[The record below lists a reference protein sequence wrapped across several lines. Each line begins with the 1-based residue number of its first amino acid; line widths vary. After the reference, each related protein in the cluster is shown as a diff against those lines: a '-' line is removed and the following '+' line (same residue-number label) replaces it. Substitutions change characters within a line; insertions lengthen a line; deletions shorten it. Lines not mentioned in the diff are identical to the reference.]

1 MAELKTSV
9 DVQQRGYR
17 ARYNRHIH
25 SIGRCLELNCWPRSV
40 VLGKVVMMLLHG
52 FDAAVS
58 GVYFDDLALQF
69 VVVSFGGVGVGVGV
83 LKTSFAA
90 LSPLAIDR

>member
-1 MAELKTSV
+1 
-9 DVQQRGYR
+9 
-17 ARYNRHIH
+17 
-25 SIGRCLELNCWPRSV
+25 
-40 VLGKVVMMLLHG
+40 MMLLHG

-69 VVVSFGGVGVGVGV
+69 VVVSFGVVGVSVGV

-90 LSPLAIDR
+90 LSPLAINR